1 MLENV
6 AGSVWVDIREGHYR
20 LLRSES
26 GETNEVLY
34 TYGKQEP
41 EFHRPTLHTP
51 AYCEEQLPTI
61 DDGAVDLIIDDPPY
75 GNTQQEWDAEPDWD
89 ELTEQ
94 YGRVLADDGLLV
106 LFGQQPSLIP
116 AHQAFTD
123 DGFEFRFELIWEKKN
138 PSWVSHYQPLP
149 THENIWVFSRSGTR
163 VSETMSGQG
172 FSSMG
177 ELKRDGVFV
186 CGHCEDEFERGG
198 YEVAQGASS
207 QSHKKRQQD
216 GATSSSSGDRYPKSV
231 IEFESDLSE
240 TQLVELLDRI
250 RGAIDDG
257 ATTEQVKSL
266 LQFNEAHP
274 QMTDDPAT
282 SIVGQKPWRLI
293 RWLLIAFSERGDTV
307 LDPHMGSGTVPD
319 VCIPLCRDAVGV
331 EASLQRGD
339 QATDRI
345 NSTLDKLCGL
355 KHGSVQPAGQGASE
369 GTTEV
374 MTND

>member
-1 MLENV
+1 MLNRMDS
-6 AGSVWVDIREGHYR
+6 AAWVDINEGQYR
-20 LLRSES
+20 LVT
-26 GETNEVLY
+26 ETEAGFEVIY

-51 AYCEEQLPTI
+51 AYCEGKLPAI
-61 DDGAVDLIIDDPPY
+61 GDDGIDLIIDDPPY
-75 GNTQQEWDAEPDWD
+75 GNTQQEWDTEPDWSK
-89 ELTEQ
+89 LTEQ
-94 YGRVLADDGLLV
+94 YGRVLADDGLLI

-116 AHQAFTD
+116 AHQALTG

-172 FSSMG
+172 FSSMD

-186 CGHCEDEFERGG
+186 CGSCEDRITRGG
-198 YEVAQGASS
+198 YKIRQSENSQG
-207 QSHKKRQQD
+207 HKGAQQD
-216 GATSSSSGDRYPKSV
+216 GFVSTGSGDRYPKSV
-231 IEFESDLSE
+231 VDFESDLSK

-250 RGAIDDG
+250 RGAIEDG
-257 ATTEQVKSL
+257 TTTEQVKSL

-274 QMTDDPAT
+274 KMTDDPKT
-282 SIVGQKPWRLI
+282 DIVGQKPWRLI

-319 VCIPLCRDAVGV
+319 VCIPLCRDGIGIEV
-331 EASLQRGD
+331 SLQRGE
-339 QATDRI
+339 QASDRVD
-345 NSTLDKLCGL
+345 STLRKLSGL
-355 KHGSVQPAGQGASE
+355 KHGVVQS
-369 GTTEV
+369 TEQQTRHAV
-374 MTND
+374 TGGDE

>member
-1 MLENV
+1 VLNQIDSHSWIEVN
-6 AGSVWVDIREGHYR
+6 EGQYR
-20 LLRSES
+20 LVTEADAGR
-26 GETNEVLY
+26 EVIF

-61 DDGAVDLIIDDPPY
+61 DNDAVDLIIDDPPY
-75 GNTQQEWDAEPDWD
+75 GNTHQDWD
-89 ELTEQ
+89 DEPNWDKLTEQ
-94 YGRVLADDGLLV
+94 YGRVLADDGLLI

-116 AHQAFTD
+116 AHQAFTG

-163 VSETMSGQG
+163 VSDTMSGRG
-172 FSSMG
+172 FSSMD

-186 CGHCEDEFERGG
+186 CGHCEDEITRGG
-198 YEVAQGASS
+198 YKIRQSASS
-207 QSHKKRQQD
+207 QGHKGSQQD
-216 GATSSSSGDRYPKSV
+216 GFTSTSSGDRYPKSV

-240 TQLVELLDRI
+240 TQVVELLDRI
-250 RGAIDDG
+250 RGAIKDG

-274 QMTDDPAT
+274 NMTDDPET
-282 SIVGQKPWRLI
+282 GIVGQKPWRLI

-319 VCIPLCRDAVGV
+319 VCIPLCRNAIGI
-331 EASLQRGD
+331 EASLHRGER
-339 QATDRI
+339 ATDRVKG
-345 NSTLDKLCGL
+345 TLDKLRGL
-355 KHGSVQPAGQGASE
+355 KHGTVQSTAQPTFESASR
-369 GTTEV
+369 T
-374 MTND
+374 DD